1 LDGTQIDALERLQ
14 RLRDSGSL
22 SNEEFQ
28 EAKTR
33 ILAGRYPQRETGE
46 VPITL
51 NPIRYETKGSEGG
64 GAGWAAGIIFALIL
78 GALALGLSVS
88 NPTESDLKAFL
99 TNAARNELGKNIA
112 SQDLLSQ
119 LGNGIANAI
128 MPNIIDSALIIDRDN
143 YFIFSIYRIKPSP
156 IAKVL
161 LPVSFDEA
169 CLIGIGS
176 EFYKCPE

>member
-1 LDGTQIDALERLQ
+1 MDEKQIDALERIQ
-14 RLRDSGSL
+14 RLRASGSL
-22 SNEEFQ
+22 SNEEFH

-33 ILAGRYPQRETGE
+33 ILAGRYPLREIE
-46 VPITL
+46 AAPVAIH
-51 NPIRYETKGSEGG
+51 PIRYETKGSEGG
-64 GAGWAAGIIFALIL
+64 GAGWAVGIIFALIL
-78 GALALGLSVS
+78 GPLALGLSVS
-88 NPTESDLKAFL
+88 NPTELDLKAFL
-99 TNAARNELGKNIA
+99 TNAARNEIGKNIA
-112 SQDLLSQ
+112 AQDLLSQ

-156 IAKVL
+156 IAKVF